1 MTAAA
6 FDVYV
11 SSHDGHSLRVATHIM
26 QRLGL
31 GAYDYARLGATPP
44 VIDPSRPVLL
54 VAPVRYGVHTP
65 ETEAFLKALMEH
77 SPPPPLVFV
86 SVNLT
91 ARKEGRQTVETNAY
105 LKKCVDK
112 FKLKPVAARAVAGVL
127 DYPKYKWLDRQLIR
141 MIMKMSKGPTGG
153 WEVIEYTDWDDV
165 DEFCDALPAPF
176 GRMAQAAE

>member
-26 QRLGL
+26 RRLGL
-31 GAYDYARLGATPP
+31 GAYDYVRLGATPP
-44 VIDPSRPVLL
+44 TIDPARPVLL
-54 VAPVRYGVHTP
+54 VAPVRYGRHTP
-65 ETEAFLKALMEH
+65 EAEAFLAALTQH
-77 SPPPPLVFV
+77 APPPPLVFV

-91 ARKEGRQTVETNAY
+91 ARKAGRQTVEANAY

-127 DYPKYKWLDRQLIR
+127 NYPKYGWLDRQLIR

-153 WEVIEYTDWDDV
+153 WEVVEYTDWDDV
-165 DEFCDALPAPF
+165 DAFCDALPAPF
-176 GRMAQAAE
+176 RRVAQAAA